1 MKTGELA
8 ARVTALEN
16 EVARLRKDLE
26 SERGGEKPWWEHV
39 TGTFAQDRIYK
50 EAMRLGRQQRRTQ
63 RSPSSSQ
70 RRGNRA
76 RTRHRSS

>member
-16 EVARLRKDLE
+16 EVARLRRDLE
-26 SERGGEKPWWEHV
+26 SEQGKAKPWWERIV
-39 TGTFAQDRIYK
+39 GTFAQDRMYK

-63 RSPSSSQ
+63 RQPSSSQ
-70 RRGNRA
+70 RRDNRA
-76 RTRHRSS
+76 RARRRSS